1 MSPLFTGLSCIPTSN
16 PNSGTCTQGTYP
28 VYVISAQSVWD
39 VQSAVN
45 FARNLNLR
53 LVIKNTGHDFAG
65 KATGRGALS
74 IRTHLFQ
81 DILFIQRFT
90 TSTYSGPVFKV
101 GSGVQGRELYNVAK
115 QRGYAIVGGE
125 GMVCFSVSPESLL
138 HTLTGGMHCRLL
150 ATPVDIS
157 RAAATRRSAA
167 SSEWPPT
174 ASSRSRW

>member
-1 MSPLFTGLSCIPTSN
+1 MSPLSTGLSCIPTSD

-65 KATGRGALS
+65 KATGKGALS

-81 DILFIQRFT
+81 DIQFISRFK

-101 GSGVQGRELYNVAK
+101 GSGVQGRELYKVAK
-115 QRGYAIVGGE
+115 QYGYAIVGGE
-125 GMVCFSVSPESLL
+125 GMVSYSGF
-138 HTLTGGMHCRLL
+138 
-150 ATPVDIS
+150 
-157 RAAATRRSAA
+157 
-167 SSEWPPT
+167 
-174 ASSRSRW
+174 